1 MAVTTSSTLSPLVN
15 AYVQKKGLARAIPAL
30 IYGMFGLMSPLPTRN
45 SNVYKWFRYERVA
58 PTDGKTLATVR
69 SIAEGVAPTPSTPT
83 RTPITVTLAQYGYWE
98 QHSDVVDWI
107 NVEDVKSEIMS
118 VVSENMGQTI
128 DCVYRDGIQGGT
140 NVFRLTDAIGG
151 VSGAAR
157 VNVAGIIN
165 AQALLKAVRNL
176 ERSDAK
182 YYQERINAGTGF
194 GTTSVRPA
202 YVMLI
207 GPDVKADLENVQGYK
222 PVSDYGDPSNAME
235 NEVGS
240 WKNIRFV
247 MSTLAKVF
255 PDAGAAVAGTVSTS
269 ASNSDV
275 YSCILVGKNA
285 YACVDMK
292 SAAEII
298 VNDQSTPSKVDPLN
312 QYGTIGWKAYS
323 ASQILNDN
331 WILRFECVAT
341 A

>member
-1 MAVTTSSTLSPLVN
+1 MAVTTSTTLSPLVS

-30 IYGMFGLMSPLPTRN
+30 IYGMYGLMSPLPTRQ
-45 SNVYKWFRYERVA
+45 SNVYKWYRYERLA

-69 SIAEGVAPTPSTPT
+69 SIAEGTAPTPSTPT

-107 NVEDVKSEIMS
+107 NVEDVKTEILA
-118 VVSENMGQTI
+118 VVSENMAQTVE
-128 DCVYRDGIQGGT
+128 CVYRDGIQGGT
-140 NVFRLTDAIGG
+140 NVFRLVDAVGD

-165 AQALLKAVRNL
+165 APALLKAIRNL
-176 ERSDAK
+176 RRSDAK
-182 YYQERINAGTGF
+182 WYKERINSGSGF
-194 GTTSVRPA
+194 GTTAVRPA
-202 YVMLI
+202 YVALI
-207 GPDVKADLENVQGYK
+207 HPDVEADLENVQGYK
-222 PVSDYGDPSNAME
+222 SSADYGDPSNAME

-240 WKNIRFV
+240 FKNIRFV
-247 MSTLAKVF
+247 TSTLAKVF
-255 PDAGAAVAGTVSTS
+255 PDAGATKAGTVSTTGTD
-269 ASNSDV
+269 SDV
-275 YSCILVGKNA
+275 YSTIIVGKDA
-285 YACVDMK
+285 YACVDMA

-312 QYGTIGWKAYS
+312 QYGTIGWKAYC

-331 WILRFECVAT
+331 WILRFESVAT